1 MIITLLIMS
10 TLVNISLAQ
19 TAEKQ
24 INKTQIITYLSK
36 LPSTYKVTMSV
47 ESMDGKVYFRHRA
60 NERVPSAS
68 VIKIPIL
75 IELMEKVKKQ
85 EIDLDKIHMLTNA
98 EKAGGSGILANIPEG
113 KQLTI
118 REIAQEMIRSSDN
131 TATNI
136 LIREVGMEAVNQN
149 LVNLGITK
157 TRLNRVMMDS
167 EAVKQGREN
176 YINVVEINTLMR
188 LIYDKK
194 VATPTLCDEMISI
207 LKNCA
212 DMTTIPRNLP
222 KNIIIAH
229 KTGDLPYVRGDAA
242 IVYTSKPFIVSI
254 FIEGFH
260 DVTAAEQVIGD
271 LAVICWK
278 ELK

>member
-271 LAVICWK
+271 LAEICWK

>member
-1 MIITLLIMS
+1 MS

-242 IVYTSKPFIVSI
+242 IVYTPKPFIVSI